1 MKNLDELKQVFFI
14 ECAEL
19 LSDMEERLLKLD
31 EGTQDKEPLNAIF
44 RCAHS
49 IKGGSGAFGLDAVMQ
64 FTHTMEALLDIM
76 RDGKALATRE
86 AIDLLLKAADIVSR
100 MLAAAKAGQA
110 IAEGMGN
117 EVKAGLQRLTRGAG
131 AASYAPPPP
140 QAAVANPAASGECE
154 YDIVFS
160 PRSGLF
166 ERGNE
171 PLLILRELDKMGNM
185 QVEIDTA
192 KIPPFDEFDP
202 AQIKLSWTI
211 KLQTQHPESLINE
224 VFEFVQD
231 LADIRITAV
240 RPMEAAGP
248 KTALPAKKEGEAP
261 AAEATHVKTTPS
273 IRVDLEKVDKLVN
286 MVGELVITEAMIRA
300 QMRHLPPEHSSRMQS
315 GVDELSHHAR
325 ELQEA
330 VMSVRMQPV
339 KSIFSRMP
347 RIVRDTAA
355 LLGKEIQL

>member
-76 RDGKALATRE
+76 RDGKVLATRE
-86 AIDLLLKAADIVSR
+86 AIDLLLKAADIVSQ

-224 VFEFVQD
+224 VFEFENLVDQRYRVLGLQLDGPAELNLRRVKFIEWRNFCSIDFDLHVPHFVELAQD
-231 LADIRITAV
+231 QQRLVSPFEQSTARRKDNIIFAFTAGGGV
-240 RPMEAAGP
+240 RHCRLRRRWRVRCRAGASRQ
-248 KTALPAKKEGEAP
+248 AL
-261 AAEATHVKTTPS
+261 
-273 IRVDLEKVDKLVN
+273 
-286 MVGELVITEAMIRA
+286 
-300 QMRHLPPEHSSRMQS
+300 
-315 GVDELSHHAR
+315 
-325 ELQEA
+325 
-330 VMSVRMQPV
+330 
-339 KSIFSRMP
+339 
-347 RIVRDTAA
+347 
-355 LLGKEIQL
+355 